1 VGTPLGRSRDRRRK
15 AGSYVKK
22 RRSNSGSQQERTLPH
37 DRKYQGKKSH
47 PLPLWNGILDHCER
61 IGPALWE
68 FVWLLDKITREKDGK
83 GIVLG
88 GQPVTIDRIA
98 RELRRG
104 DHTVRRNLD
113 RLEAGKYIERTR
125 TPYGL
130 TIRVRNSR
138 KFGIWSKKEI
148 VTFGRSLSV
157 SAEEIGHKRRRD
169 RPKVTERSAINGRSN
184 KDHVRNTANN
194 PATNPG
200 GAVTLLSAAAEH
212 FSTNTE
218 LDSTT
223 AAAFRSIGYESPF
236 GKLEFQ
242 EVWIRRFE
250 NRNGEWLTQV
260 MEATIQECYRKKI
273 AIPKEFY
280 PAKHDVEKLEMIE
293 HEKKHGK
300 AAPL

>member
-1 VGTPLGRSRDRRRK
+1 M
-15 AGSYVKK
+15 KK
-22 RRSNSGSQQERTLPH
+22 LPH
-37 DRKYQGKKSH
+37 ERKYQGKKSY
-47 PLPLWNGILDHCER
+47 PLPLWNGILDHCEK

-88 GQPVTIDRIA
+88 GAPVKIDRIA
-98 RELRRG
+98 RDLERS

-113 RLEAGKYIERTR
+113 RLQAGKYIERTR

-138 KFGIWSKKEI
+138 KFGIWGKKEI
-148 VTFGRSLSV
+148 VTFGRSLSA
-157 SAEEIGHKRRRD
+157 SDGEIGQKRRRD
-169 RPKVTERSAINGRSN
+169 RPKVTERSAINGRN
-184 KDHVRNTANN
+184 KEDSARNTAKN
-194 PATNPG
+194 PV
-200 GAVTLLSAAAEH
+200 GALTLLSAVAEH

-223 AAAFRSIGYESPF
+223 AAAFRSIGFEKPF
-236 GKLEFQ
+236 GQPPFQ
-242 EVWIRRFE
+242 EVFLRRFA
-250 NRNGEWLTQV
+250 NRNGEEWLTMV
-260 MEATIQECYRKKI
+260 LEATIQECNQKQI
-273 AIPKEFY
+273 GIPPQFFG
-280 PAKHDVEKLEMIE
+280 AKHDVEKREMIE